1 MTLLVEEPKQ
11 AVSASTRQAKRG
23 VDAAPASCGRRRHAV
38 RRILWG
44 AGFVMLMVLLV
55 SVLAPRWTLQKLTAV
70 EHRMCRWLGSAA
82 PTATAPA
89 ILAHRGYVAH
99 ATMAE
104 NSVAS
109 IEAALDAGYPGVEV
123 DVIFTKDQVP
133 ILFHDPWLF
142 RLTGQSGYVHELTWA
157 ELREVPLRDGQR
169 ILSLEAFWKDYA
181 GRFSSLCIDL
191 KGDEDHALER
201 ARALADAMPPSASMP
216 RTLVVGHP
224 LPILRE
230 LSGMRDDL
238 HYACERYGVL
248 ANKLCGFDAVSA
260 SRAMFSPGQARLART
275 MGMTYMLWVV
285 NDGAALRS
293 ARTTG
298 VDIILTDHLPAD
310 ALTSTAIAIP

>member
-11 AVSASTRQAKRG
+11 AKPAWAPAAKRG
-23 VDAAPASCGRRRHAV
+23 GDAARSVRGRRRRAV

-44 AGFVMLMVLLV
+44 AGLVMLTTLLV
-55 SVLAPRWTLQKLTAV
+55 SVLAPRWTMQKLTAV
-70 EHRMCRWLGSAA
+70 EHRVCRWVGSAA
-82 PTATAPA
+82 PSASAPA

-109 IEAALDAGYPGVEV
+109 VEAALGAGYPGVEV

-133 ILFHDPWLF
+133 VLFHDPWLF

-157 ELREVPLRDGQR
+157 ELREMPLRDGQR
-169 ILSLEAFWKDYA
+169 ILSLEEFWTTYA

-191 KGDEDHALER
+191 KGDEEHALER
-201 ARALADAMPPSASMP
+201 ARALSDAMPPLESMP

-224 LPILRE
+224 LPVLRE
-230 LSGMRDDL
+230 LARMRQDL

-248 ANKLCGFDAVSA
+248 ANKLCGFNAVSA
-260 SRAMFSPGQARLART
+260 SRAMYSPGQARLARAL
-275 MGMTYMLWVV
+275 GMTYMLWVV
-285 NDGAALRS
+285 NDDAALRS

-298 VDIILTDHLPAD
+298 VDVILTDRLPAD
-310 ALTSTAIAIP
+310 AFALSPAATH